1 MVLHKRRV
9 GTRIDNIDDADLL
22 LLKKRVDIATLVII
36 SLIAILIARLWYLQI
51 HLGEEY
57 SHQAEENRV
66 RAQLIPPPR
75 GIITDRHG
83 TVIVGNRPSFNVVW
97 MKEDSP
103 DPEEVLKALANI
115 LHLDISVLLD
125 RVRGAASQPPYMPM
139 RLAEDI
145 PWSVLVYLENHR
157 YQLPGVR
164 IDVAPTRQYLNDEFA
179 SHFIGYLGE
188 LSKKELENRLDDTY
202 QGGDLVG
209 KTGVEARHE
218 AELRGEKG
226 RNYVEVDVRGFEQK
240 QLQVQE
246 PLPGADLALTLD
258 ADMQQ
263 AAEQAMAGKAGAVV
277 ALEVNTGRV
286 LVLASAPAIKLT
298 QWAGGISQ
306 KDWQALLDN
315 PLKPLVNKPLQ
326 GVYAPGST
334 YKIVT
339 AHAGLSEGVITPETS
354 IFCAGS
360 ISFGNRRY
368 GCWKRGGHGT
378 VSLHRALAE
387 SCDVYFY
394 TVGQRL
400 GVDRLAEYAKSF
412 GLGDLTGIDLEN
424 EKAGLVPTKA
434 WKKKAR
440 KESWQDGETLSVAI
454 GQGFDATTPLQI
466 CQMTASMAN
475 GGTRY
480 RPQYVEA
487 VADADGKLVSR
498 FTPIVDGEVKGSR
511 QAMALVREGLTAVV
525 NEKHGTGSKA
535 RLEGVLVA
543 GKTGTAQ
550 VVRLEHYKG
559 VAEGNIPYKYRDHA
573 WFTCYAPADKPEIA
587 VTVLVEHGAH
597 GGSAAAPVARE
608 VLKHYFAGRIA
619 PAEGGQPEAAS
630 APEQAP
636 GDGD

>member
-36 SLIAILIARLWYLQI
+36 SMIAILIARLWYLQI
-51 HLGEEY
+51 HLGEDY
-57 SHQAEENRV
+57 AQQAEQNRV
-66 RAQLIPPPR
+66 RAQVIQAPR
-75 GIITDRHG
+75 GIITDRQG

-97 MKEDSP
+97 MKEDAP
-103 DPEEVLKALANI
+103 DPAEVIKALAEI

-125 RVRGAASQPPYMPM
+125 RVRAGASLPPYMPL

-145 PWSVLVYLENHR
+145 PWAELVYLENHR
-157 YQLPGVR
+157 HRLPGVR
-164 IDVAPTRQYLNDEFA
+164 IEVLPTRQYLNDEFA

-188 LSKKELENRLDDTY
+188 ISKQELEKRQDDTY
-202 QGGDLVG
+202 QGGDQVG

-218 AELRGEKG
+218 ELLRGEKG
-226 RNYVEVDVRGFEQK
+226 KSYVEVDVRGFEQR

-246 PLPGADLALTLD
+246 PLPGADFSLTLD
-258 ADMQQ
+258 AGLQQ
-263 AAEQAMAGKAGAVV
+263 VAEEAMAGKAGAVV
-277 ALEVNTGRV
+277 ALEVNTGRL

-298 QWAGGISQ
+298 QWAGGISH

-334 YKIVT
+334 YKLIT
-339 AHAGLSEGVITPETS
+339 AQAGLSEGVVTPDT
-354 IFCAGS
+354 IIYCLGS

-368 GCWKRGGHGT
+368 GCWKRGGHGP
-378 VSLHRALAE
+378 VNMRRALAE

-400 GVDRLAEYAKSF
+400 GVDRIAQYARSF
-412 GLGDLTGIDLEN
+412 GLGALTGIDLEN

-434 WKKKAR
+434 WKKQAR
-440 KESWQDGETLSVAI
+440 KESWQDGETLSIAI
-454 GQGFDATTPLQI
+454 GQGFDLATPLQI
-466 CQMTASMAN
+466 CQMTAALAN
-475 GGTRY
+475 NGTLY

-487 VADADGKLVSR
+487 IADADGKVVRR
-498 FTPIVDGEVKGSR
+498 FAPVVDGEVKGSR
-511 QAMALVREGLTAVV
+511 KAMALIRDGLMAVV
-525 NEKHGTGSKA
+525 NEKHGTGGKA

-550 VVRLEHYKG
+550 VVRLEHYRG
-559 VAEGNIPYKYRDHA
+559 VAEASIPYKYRDHA

-608 VLKHYFAGRIA
+608 VLKQYFAARLT
-619 PAEGGQPEAAS
+619 PADVAHPAALS
-630 APEQAP
+630 VPDQAVV
-636 GDGD
+636 GD

>member
-1 MVLHKRRV
+1 MVLRKRRV

-22 LLKKRVDIATLVII
+22 LLKKRVDIATMVII

-51 HLGEEY
+51 HLGEDY

-66 RAQLIPPPR
+66 RVQVIQAPR
-75 GIITDRHG
+75 GIITDRRG

-97 MKEDSP
+97 MKEDAPNP
-103 DPEEVLKALANI
+103 DEVIKALAGI
-115 LHLDISVLLD
+115 LHLDIPVLLD
-125 RVRGAASQPPYMPM
+125 RVRAGSSQPPYMPL

-145 PWSVLVYLENHR
+145 PWAELVYLENHH

-164 IDVAPTRQYLNDEFA
+164 IEVLPTRQYLNDEFA

-188 LSKKELENRLDDTY
+188 INKKELETRADDIY
-202 QGGDLVG
+202 QGGDQVG

-218 AELRGEKG
+218 AQLRGEKG
-226 RNYVEVDVRGFEQK
+226 RNYVEVDVRGFEQQ

-246 PLPGADLALTLD
+246 PLPGADFSLTLD
-258 ADMQQ
+258 ADLQQ
-263 AAEQAMAGKAGAVV
+263 AAERAMAGKAGAVV

-315 PLKPLVNKPLQ
+315 PMKPLVNKPLQ

-339 AHAGLSEGVITPETS
+339 ALAGLSEGVITPDTV
-354 IFCAGS
+354 INCTGS
-360 ISFGNRRY
+360 LFFGNRHY
-368 GCWKRGGHGT
+368 GCWKHGGHGA
-378 VSLHRALAE
+378 VNLHRALTE

-400 GVDRLAEYAKSF
+400 GVDRLAQYAKSL
-412 GLGDLTGIDLEN
+412 GLGAVSGIDLEN
-424 EKAGLVPTKA
+424 EKAGVVPTKV
-434 WKKKAR
+434 WKKQAR

-466 CQMTASMAN
+466 CRMTATLAN
-475 GGTRY
+475 GGTLY

-487 VADADGKLVSR
+487 VADADGKFVSR
-498 FTPIVDGEVKGSR
+498 FTPLVDGEVKGSR
-511 QAMALVREGLTAVV
+511 EALALVRAGLVSAV
-525 NEKHGTGSKA
+525 NEKHGTGSQA
-535 RLEGVLVA
+535 RLEGVLVG

-559 VAEGNIPYKYRDHA
+559 VAAANIPYKYRDHA
-573 WFTCYAPADKPEIA
+573 WFTCFAPADKPEIA
-587 VTVLVEHGAH
+587 VTVLVEHGGH

-608 VLKHYFAGRIA
+608 VLKQYFAGKIG
-619 PAEGGQPEAAS
+619 PSEGGQPLAPSAS
-630 APEQAP
+630 EPA
-636 GDGD
+636 GDAD